1 MKKLEEAGINNAI
14 KFYMVYEEERKIL
27 EDENE
32 NNLDQ
37 TGEKSLVIMMES
49 GECSMGE
56 FFPLFLKFLSSF
68 KVYLPII
75 KEDIYF
81 LLSTILPLNIP
92 LTPSL

>member
-56 FFPLFLKFLSSF
+56 LLKVRNKYPL
-68 KVYLPII
+68 
-75 KEDIYF
+75 
-81 LLSTILPLNIP
+81 
-92 LTPSL
+92 